1 MEFETQYRQHVRFV
15 ACPGNRNHILYSAV
29 YDDDGNIQLEESG
42 VEDLYDYIQ
51 SFRDSVDINILL
63 RKYQAG
69 DVTALSKRQGA
80 YFDASGM
87 PRTYMEMLNLVI
99 GAEQAFNALPLEER
113 EMFGFS
119 FEKWLASL
127 DKVTTTPEP
136 ETAPVAPAEPAG
148 GEE

>member
-1 MEFETQYRQHVRFV
+1 MKFETQYREHVRFV
-15 ACPGNRNHILYSAV
+15 ACSGNRNHVLYSAV

-42 VEDLYDYIQ
+42 IEDLYDYIQ

-69 DVTALSKRQGA
+69 DMTALSHRQGV
-80 YFDASGM
+80 YFDATGM

-99 GAEQAFNALPLEER
+99 SAEQTFNGLPLEER
-113 EMFGFS
+113 EKFGFS
-119 FEKWLASL
+119 FEQWLASL
-127 DKVTTTPEP
+127 DKVNPDAGTEP
-136 ETAPVAPAEPAG
+136 ASATPAESVG